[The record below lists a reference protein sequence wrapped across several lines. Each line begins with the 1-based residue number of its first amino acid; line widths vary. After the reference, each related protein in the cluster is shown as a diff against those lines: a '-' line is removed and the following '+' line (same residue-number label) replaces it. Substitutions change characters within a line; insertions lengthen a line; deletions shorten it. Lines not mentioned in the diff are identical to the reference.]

1 MSVIVTEMNLRDN
14 EFDKGAG
21 GAWYYGTEK
30 SHVHLITS
38 GALDITVKA
47 VSIKINDNGL
57 GNLPELPSGRFD
69 VTYQADSWGEW
80 KIPFQQALLKTS
92 IGGEP

>member
-1 MSVIVTEMNLRDN
+1 MSVIVTEQDLRNN

-21 GAWYYGTEK
+21 GAWYYGTQNT
-30 SHVHLITS
+30 HVHLITS
-38 GALDITVKA
+38 GALPITVTA
-47 VSIKINDNGL
+47 VSIKINDIGL
-57 GNLPELPSGRFD
+57 GRLPELPSGRFD
-69 VTYQADSWGEW
+69 ITSQADRWGEW